1 MIYNIFMNKYI
12 NVCREK
18 QDMRWKRKLLL
29 AVLAAAASAVGG
41 TEIAKKR
48 FGEGKGEAYRRFLDK
63 VIRYRE
69 EDSQVSD

>member
-1 MIYNIFMNKYI
+1 
-12 NVCREK
+12 
-18 QDMRWKRKLLL
+18 MRWKRKLLL